1 MELNG
6 KTALVTGAT
15 GGLGGAIASALARA
29 GAAVVASGRRPD
41 DLARVGDETGGRV
54 VVADLSTTAG
64 VEALVRQVGP
74 VDVLVA
80 NAGLPASGP
89 LLDYEPEQIERA
101 VAVNLVAPVLLTR
114 ALLPGMLERREGQ
127 IVLMSSLSGLAGT
140 PETSLY
146 NATKFGLRGFGLGLR
161 EDLYGTGV
169 GLTVVAPGFVR
180 GAGMFVESG
189 FSQGGGK
196 LPAGVGTSS
205 LDDVT
210 AAVLRAV
217 AANPPEI
224 LVASRSMRFGTR
236 FASLFPEPAA
246 WVARRLGSN
255 RVAAEVAAGQ
265 RRFR

>member
-1 MELNG
+1 VELKG

-15 GGLGGAIASALARA
+15 GGLGGAIASALAEA
-29 GAAVVASGRRPD
+29 GAAVIASGRRPD
-41 DLARVGDETGGRV
+41 ELARVVEATNGRS
-54 VVADLSTTAG
+54 VVADLSTPEG
-64 VEALVRQVGP
+64 VAALVAETGP

-89 LLDYEPEQIERA
+89 LLDYAPEQIQRA
-101 VAVNLVAPVLLTR
+101 VSVNLLAPLLLTR
-114 ALLPGMLERREGQ
+114 AMLPAMLEQGEGQ

-161 EDLYGTGV
+161 EDLHGSGV
-169 GLTVVAPGFVR
+169 GLTVVLPGFVR
-180 GAGMFVESG
+180 DAGMFVESG

-196 LPAGVGTSS
+196 LPAGVGTSPVE
-205 LDDVT
+205 DVT

-217 AANPPEI
+217 AANPAEI
-224 LVASRSMRFGTR
+224 LVASRSMRFGAR
-236 FASLFPEPAA
+236 FASLFPGPAA
-246 WVARRLGSN
+246 RVARRLGSD